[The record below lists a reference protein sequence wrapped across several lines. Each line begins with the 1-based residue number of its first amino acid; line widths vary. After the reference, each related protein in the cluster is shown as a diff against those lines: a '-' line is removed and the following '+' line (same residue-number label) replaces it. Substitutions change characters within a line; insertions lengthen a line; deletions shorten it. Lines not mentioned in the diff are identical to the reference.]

1 MTQRCGGW
9 MHLDARQRKR
19 KRDSSQFVELE
30 RIYKAELE
38 LLRVQPQSEEAEGSA
53 HNAEANWLAQQCRVL
68 RLKSLKTRKCIV
80 CFASMVCMC
89 EHERKRSLL
98 GSPVGYEMVTILAA
112 WFGLV

>member
-1 MTQRCGGW
+1 MRR
-9 MHLDARQRKR
+9 LDARQRKR
-19 KRDSSQFVELE
+19 KRDGSPFVELE

-38 LLRVQPQSEEAEGSA
+38 LLRVQLQSEEAEGSA

-89 EHERKRSLL
+89 ELCVSSNVNGRYSGPR
-98 GSPVGYEMVTILAA
+98 
-112 WFGLV
+112 